1 MFSSIPV
8 SFYFSFI
15 FHTPT
20 EIFSRV
26 QIQRLNGNQKFKK
39 FRSDWM
45 DLRNEPVSS
54 TTRVNQLIGMEGKET
69 EIGRI

>member
-8 SFYFSFI
+8 SYFSFI

-26 QIQRLNGNQKFKK
+26 RIQRLNGNQKFKK
-39 FRSDWM
+39 FRSEVSM

>member
-8 SFYFSFI
+8 SYFSFI

-26 QIQRLNGNQKFKK
+26 RIQRLNGNQKFKK

-45 DLRNEPVSS
+45 DLRNEPSS

>member
-8 SFYFSFI
+8 SYFFFI

-26 QIQRLNGNQKFKK
+26 RIQRLNGNQKFKK
-39 FRSDWM
+39 FRSEVSM
-45 DLRNEPVSS
+45 DLRNEPVS